1 MVIGKLSG
9 KPDDLLWV
17 LYERVSDVPSNER
30 SKLTA
35 SETGLRAGA
44 V

>member
-30 SKLTA
+30 SKP
-35 SETGLRAGA
+35 TGRLMLQKPD
-44 V
+44 